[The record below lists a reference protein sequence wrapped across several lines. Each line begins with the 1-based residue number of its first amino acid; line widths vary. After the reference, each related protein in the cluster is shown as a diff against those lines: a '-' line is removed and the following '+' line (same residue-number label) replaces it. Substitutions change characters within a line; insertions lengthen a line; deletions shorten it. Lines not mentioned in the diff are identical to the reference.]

1 MARGSMY
8 QEKGSR
14 ERSWSWGNG
23 VVQEMQAGAS
33 ELSCR
38 VQDFCDTMGRDL
50 EWAFGGTGLG
60 FRKTIGW
67 RWGFWPLLFIERL

>member
-1 MARGSMY
+1 MARGSTY
-8 QEKGSR
+8 QEQGSR

-38 VQDFCDTMGRDL
+38 VPVGRDL

-60 FRKTIGW
+60 FRYTVGW
-67 RWGFWPLLFIERL
+67 RWGFWPLLFIGRL